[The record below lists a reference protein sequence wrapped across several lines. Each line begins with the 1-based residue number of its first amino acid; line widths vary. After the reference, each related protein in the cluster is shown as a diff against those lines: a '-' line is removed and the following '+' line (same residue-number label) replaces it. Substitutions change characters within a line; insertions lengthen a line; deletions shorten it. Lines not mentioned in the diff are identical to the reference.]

1 MRVFGEARLIGRM
14 PGPVKC
20 HANMAN
26 IVALRMQCRISILA
40 YTRIARLGTAR
51 RLVMDQAVLDF
62 AVARTMMVDGQI
74 RPNKVTDPR
83 IIAAMRDVARE
94 RFLPPAL
101 ASLAYVDIEV
111 DLGAGRVLPQPMA
124 TARLMQLA
132 ELRQGDRVLVIGAG
146 PGYSAALLAAC
157 GAVVTALDTIQGIVS
172 TGVTWAT
179 GPLAAGWAAGG
190 PYDLILID
198 GAVAQFP
205 SDLAAQLAPN
215 GRLVG
220 VQVSHGIGRAMHGIA
235 VGGSLRVVAAFDCNA
250 PLLPGL
256 GHIAGFVF

>member
-1 MRVFGEARLIGRM
+1 MHRG
-14 PGPVKC
+14 VKC
-20 HANMAN
+20 NANMSHCAT
-26 IVALRMQCRISILA
+26 LRTQHWVSITLG
-40 YTRIARLGTAR
+40 TRITRLGAAR

-83 IIAAMRDVARE
+83 IIAAMRSVPRE

-111 DLGAGRVLPQPMA
+111 DLGAGRLMPQPMA

-132 ELRQGDRVLVIGAG
+132 DLRAGDRVLVIGAG

-157 GAVVTALDTIQGIVS
+157 GAVVTALDEQPGIASV
-172 TGVTWAT
+172 GVTWAT
-179 GPLAAGWAAGG
+179 GPLAAGSAAGG

-198 GAVAQFP
+198 GAVAEFP
-205 SDLAAQLAPN
+205 PGLAAQLAPN

-220 VQVSHGIGRAMHGIA
+220 VQVSGGIGRAMRGVVA
-235 VGGSLRVVAAFDCNA
+235 GGSLRVVAAFDCNA
-250 PLLPGL
+250 PMLPGL
-256 GHIAGFVF
+256 RQIIGFVF